1 MPPDKGVEAAKSED
15 VGEETRGRR
24 RFLLVGFVVLG
35 VTSLVAL
42 IALIAKGI
50 EKVKTGHGLDT
61 YRTFWLVEFNWV
73 AFLVLVA
80 AVVVALI
87 GGGYLRYLE
96 WRELR
101 ELQRRYGGRRR
112 SGPS

>member
-1 MPPDKGVEAAKSED
+1 MRAMPPDKGVEAAKSED
-15 VGEETRGRR
+15 VGEETRARR
-24 RFLLVGFVVLG
+24 RFLLIGFVVLG

-42 IALIAKGI
+42 MAMI

-87 GGGYLRYLE
+87 GGGYLRYRE

-112 SGPS
+112 SGPT